1 VAWTCDPHREVLA
14 RAEIFRGVETG
25 AVTALTRELR
35 VVEFPCGH
43 TVYAEGDRADCV
55 YVIITG
61 KVKIGRCLP
70 DGRERLLTVV
80 GPSDT
85 FGELSVFDRGPR
97 TFSAI
102 TVTRVRAASMDTD
115 ALRDWITE
123 RPDVAEQL
131 LRVLARR
138 LRHTNS
144 TLAETISTDG
154 PARIAQQLLQ
164 LAQRFGTQDGGA
176 LRVTHDLTQEEIA
189 QLAGSSRS
197 TVNKTLANFSQRGWI
212 RLDGKSVLICE
223 PDRLARRARS
233 LQSLPRC
240 AVTAIS

>member
-14 RAEIFRGVETG
+14 RADIFRGAETG

-35 VVEFPCGH
+35 VVEFACGH

-70 DGRERLLTVV
+70 DGRERLLAIV

-97 TFSAI
+97 TWSAI

-138 LRHTNS
+138 LRHTNT
-144 TLAETISTDG
+144 TLAETISADG

-164 LAQRFGTQDGGA
+164 LAQRFG
-176 LRVTHDLTQEEIA
+176 THDLTQEEIA